1 MQYLEYT
8 FNTIIVT
15 FESWNKNSNYLSIII
30 FVKTLNQ
37 LSKLAIFFLLFY
49 NKRHEIRIEISESK
63 RENIL
68 DSITARWKNSIR
80 TFYPISTILIRLDQT
95 SQIPFT
101 QIDTKLPIRRT
112 RVTFNDVRQIVAFWF
127 NAGRDCRNANV
138 SNPSWAE
145 TKERRIGILVSL
157 YAFRDRSVDYI
168 VLYASVHSTSSSF
181 RVQVGVNSRDRN
193 RLNSRKENRSK
204 RFSRTSLP
212 FEPIN
217 LRRGSC
223 LKMDVTNLSFKITK
237 GNKRVRKFRFF
248 V

>member
-1 MQYLEYT
+1 MQAE
-8 FNTIIVT
+8 IVGT
-15 FESWNKNSNYLSIII
+15 RTYRIHRERKLRKEESVFS
-30 FVKTLNQ
+30 F
-37 LSKLAIFFLLFY
+37 
-49 NKRHEIRIEISESK
+49 
-63 RENIL
+63 
-68 DSITARWKNSIR
+68 
-80 TFYPISTILIRLDQT
+80 
-95 SQIPFT
+95 
-101 QIDTKLPIRRT
+101 
-112 RVTFNDVRQIVAFWF
+112 
-127 NAGRDCRNANV
+127 
-138 SNPSWAE
+138 
-145 TKERRIGILVSL
+145 L

>member
-8 FNTIIVT
+8 FNAIIVT

-30 FVKTLNQ
+30 SVKTLNQ

-127 NAGRDCRNANV
+127 NAGRGTRTYRIHR
-138 SNPSWAE
+138 E
-145 TKERRIGILVSL
+145 RKLRKEESVFSFL

-223 LKMDVTNLSFKITK
+223 LKMDVTNLLFKITK